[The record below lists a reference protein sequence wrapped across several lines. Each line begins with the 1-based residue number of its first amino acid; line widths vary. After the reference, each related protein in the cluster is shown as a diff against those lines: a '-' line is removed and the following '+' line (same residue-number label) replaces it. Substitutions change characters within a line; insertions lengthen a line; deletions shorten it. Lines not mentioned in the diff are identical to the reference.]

1 MAQTT
6 QQIIDF
12 INSTSQPNSITGK
25 ILAEALNGLIAK
37 SSYAGVAKLS
47 TDPGTPEGSVF
58 YIATEAGTFTHFN
71 NAVVKAGEF
80 AVFVYKNGSWLKE
93 SVDVASNLGSPDDD
107 ADAAGSA
114 FARINKVVDDI
125 RKINETLEA
134 ISLSASNV
142 YYLQLINALTTESD
156 ADAVKYAFTPLGAE
170 EPVAPEI
177 GDILFGKL
185 NSVERLNRNVAVEY
199 CTANTVGAPI
209 RTIKYTIEGT
219 ATTLTINSQDWSIE
233 RIDKKQTLFK
243 FNWYKDF
250 FATDGKKLFIQ
261 TNMPIPDNLELVTF
275 WRSKNKTNARK
286 KELDI
291 RKGLRWTFPQYVIFA
306 NASQNRTIYQLIKLS
321 PIPLVLERF
330 DVPTQSYVYSTNM
343 TPVDVAK
350 PFICIDSRLTEDK
363 SYAVKLGGGKGY
375 VKVSDDSSVDK
386 SVYYAVLKLGLVF
399 RNKGRNKV
407 LVDDLSSIVPINIVF
422 THGEGTHKLKFPVTS
437 LNDLIPYVYFGR
449 T

>member
-12 INSTSQPNSITGK
+12 INSTSQPNSITGQ

-37 SSYAGVAKLS
+37 SSYAGVAKLA
-47 TDPGTPEGSVF
+47 TDPGTPEGGAF
-58 YIATEAGTFTHFN
+58 YIAGEVGTFSHFN
-71 NAVVKAGEF
+71 NAIVKAGEL
-80 AVFVYKNGSWLKE
+80 AVFVYNNGSWLKE
-93 SVDVASNLGSPDDD
+93 SVDVASNLGSPDDK
-107 ADAAGSA
+107 ADAKGSA

-125 RKINETLEA
+125 RKINKALETL
-134 ISLSASNV
+134 SFSASRV
-142 YYLQLINALTTESD
+142 YHLELINALTVDSD
-156 ADAVKYAFTPLGAE
+156 PELVKLAFTPVGSELPA
-170 EPVAPEI
+170 APQI
-177 GDILFGKL
+177 GDVLSGKL
-185 NSVERLNRNVAVEY
+185 NTVERLTRYAFIEYVE
-199 CTANTVGAPI
+199 ANTIGAPI
-209 RTIKYTIEGT
+209 NTIKYTIDGT
-219 ATTLTINSQDWSIE
+219 TTTLLLSTQNWSIE

-250 FATDGKKLFIQ
+250 LATDGKKLFIQ

-275 WRSKNKTNARK
+275 WRSKNRTNSRK
-286 KELDI
+286 GELEI

-306 NASQNRTIYQLIKLS
+306 NSSQNRTIYQLIKLS

-422 THGEGTHKLKFPVTS
+422 THGEGTYKLKFPVTS